1 VRYTGLRDFLERYK
15 EVLGDAL
22 IIVFGGHLS
31 VVFLMI
37 LLYGEVTI
45 VEPRWLVA
53 LAEFLMGM
61 GVTALGVDRLKRDLV
76 RTRER

>member
-1 VRYTGLRDFLERYK
+1 MRRIRTFLERYK
-15 EVLGDAL
+15 ELVGDAL

-37 LLYGEVTI
+37 LLYGEVAI

-53 LAEFLMGM
+53 LAEFLMGL
-61 GVTALGVDRLKRDLV
+61 GVTALGADRLRRDLV